1 MADFKELVPE
11 FYDTSTRGEFL
22 TNLYGI
28 NFGSKHDGTRVGD
41 VKLPPWA
48 QSKCFKILLVCV
60 VCVSYLG
67 LFLTGP
73 EDFVD
78 KLRTALESD
87 YVSSRL
93 HHWIDLIFGYKQVGE
108 EAAKADNGNV

>member
-22 TNLYGI
+22 TNMYGI

-48 QSKCFKILLVCV
+48 KSMYIQS
-60 VCVSYLG
+60 G
-67 LFLTGP
+67 T
-73 EDFVD
+73 
-78 KLRTALESD
+78 
-87 YVSSRL
+87 
-93 HHWIDLIFGYKQVGE
+93 
-108 EAAKADNGNV
+108 